1 MPTRYNAMI
10 YIYDPCASKVQ
21 SVMGSIA
28 ILRRWP
34 LHAQLLLEILDSVP
48 LGSGRGSVLGLHLGA
63 LLAQALIHS
72 LFGIIAASGGLVEEA
87 LGVALFEGGDHL

>member
-21 SVMGSIA
+21 SGMGSNA
-28 ILRRWP
+28 ILGRRS
-34 LHAQLLLEILDSVP
+34 LHPQLLLEVLDSVS

-63 LLAQALIHS
+63 LLAQALVHP

-87 LGVALFEGGDHL
+87 FGVALFEGGDHL